1 MDNLALLCFYWLFW
15 EEAYLL
21 SGILAPLQIMISVWE
36 DLRLYNR
43 HQAILQEK
51 GRVHEKKRILWIVC
65 EEELTNYWH
74 AINCLESHKRL
85 FMDNK

>member
-1 MDNLALLCFYWLFW
+1 MDNLALLYFYWLFW

-51 GRVHEKKRILWIVC
+51 GRVHEKKGSCGQFVKKNKQITGMLSIV
-65 EEELTNYWH
+65 
-74 AINCLESHKRL
+74 
-85 FMDNK
+85 